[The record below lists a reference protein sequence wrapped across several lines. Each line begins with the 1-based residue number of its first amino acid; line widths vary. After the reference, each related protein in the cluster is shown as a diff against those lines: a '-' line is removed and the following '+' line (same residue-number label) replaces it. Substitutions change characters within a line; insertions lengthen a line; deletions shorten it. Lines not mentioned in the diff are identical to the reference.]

1 MKISNKTI
9 LKALF
14 TEVKVSKML
23 YACTIL
29 LFMESCFDIVGRKTL
44 SQSPSPSI
52 ESSKKIGAYIGSY
65 HWRFISYVDCCVDT
79 LVSIKE
85 SFIEKSHHWYSYESD
100 STVYID
106 NEYFHIVKLSK
117 KHKNIIFTDFIY
129 GNRMRSRTL
138 VCEYRNTPIN
148 TIKDT
153 ISTYVIWVPDNHFD
167 GYGVYKFSLNEVP
180 CAKKFNCATTKGN
193 IKLEKGAIVLGKL
206 QFVRDKNVCE

>member
-1 MKISNKTI
+1 
-9 LKALF
+9 
-14 TEVKVSKML
+14 
-23 YACTIL
+23 
-29 LFMESCFDIVGRKTL
+29 MESCFDIVGRKTL

-100 STVYID
+100 STVCID

-129 GNRMRSRTL
+129 GNLMRSRTL

-167 GYGVYKFSLNEVP
+167 EYGVYKFSLNEVP

>member
-1 MKISNKTI
+1 MPSIKQIIAERLKFMQGWSLALSYTI
-9 LKALF
+9 GTAYGERGK
-14 TEVKVSKML
+14 VKVSKML

-100 STVYID
+100 STVCID

-117 KHKNIIFTDFIY
+117 KHKNIILTDFIY
-129 GNRMRSRTL
+129 SGAHMLTPLPSPTIPFGNHQFVFYVCLFL
-138 VCEYRNTPIN
+138 VC
-148 TIKDT
+148 K
-153 ISTYVIWVPDNHFD
+153 
-167 GYGVYKFSLNEVP
+167 
-180 CAKKFNCATTKGN
+180 
-193 IKLEKGAIVLGKL
+193 
-206 QFVRDKNVCE
+206 